1 MFAVIGSTSTNTG
14 FKLFQTIELA
24 VAKNENGEVITSP
37 LIFIILR
44 AIMRPI
50 VQLETSETYGTS

>member
-37 LIFIILR
+37 LISLPCLIIGISFKEVL
-44 AIMRPI
+44 
-50 VQLETSETYGTS
+50 